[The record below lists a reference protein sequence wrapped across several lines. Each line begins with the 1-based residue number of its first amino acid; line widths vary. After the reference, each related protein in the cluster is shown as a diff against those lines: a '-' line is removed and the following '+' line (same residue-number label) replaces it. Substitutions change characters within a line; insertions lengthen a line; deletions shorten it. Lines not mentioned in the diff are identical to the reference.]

1 MINFKNLWAE
11 GDPDYF
17 DIYDGDTVVKGLNWR
32 DEDALPFIFQGGKIY
47 IGGSGRA
54 HGSCRNPDDGLNDQT
69 FAAGRIWFPNNNTFP
84 YYVISFWYQD
94 FERTIDTSLLDQ
106 FLARYNIDKDKVLVV
121 SFEDDDYSVVYKY
134 NDWHFKTSKANE
146 KQREHRA
153 MHLMNANDKRDATYN
168 FRKNRDSAQ
177 SKKLTNAAGD
187 KQMTMAQYKNLI
199 YQENKNMSKKLIRL
213 TESDLHRIIRR
224 SVNKVLR
231 ESEESASKEKK
242 EIFTIDAF
250 AIESEHPI
258 DEIQYQGATYY
269 SVDEAIDAARNL
281 AKELIDYDET
291 VMVTVY
297 GGEYETNNG
306 DVFGE
311 PIDIYSISNK
321 DRRTTAITRRNCG
334 YSSDKVDEYA
344 TEY

>member
-1 MINFKNLWAE
+1 MIKFKNLWAE

-17 DIYDGDTVVKGLNWR
+17 DICDGDTLVKGLDWR

-47 IGGSGRA
+47 VGGSGRA
-54 HGSCRNPDDGLNDQT
+54 HGSCRNPDDGLNDKT
-69 FAAGRIWFPNNNTFP
+69 FAAGRIWFPKDNGFP

-94 FERTIDTSLLDQ
+94 FERTIDTSLLDL

-121 SFEDDDYSVVYKY
+121 SFEDDDYSTVYKY

-177 SKKLTNAAGD
+177 SQKLTNAAGD

-199 YQENKNMSKKLIRL
+199 YQENKNINKNNMRIRL
-213 TESDLHRIIRR
+213 TESDLHRIVKE

-231 ESEESASKEKK
+231 E
-242 EIFTIDAF
+242 I
-250 AIESEHPI
+250 
-258 DEIQYQGATYY
+258 
-269 SVDEAIDAARNL
+269 
-281 AKELIDYDET
+281 
-291 VMVTVY
+291 
-297 GGEYETNNG
+297 
-306 DVFGE
+306 
-311 PIDIYSISNK
+311 
-321 DRRTTAITRRNCG
+321 
-334 YSSDKVDEYA
+334 
-344 TEY
+344 